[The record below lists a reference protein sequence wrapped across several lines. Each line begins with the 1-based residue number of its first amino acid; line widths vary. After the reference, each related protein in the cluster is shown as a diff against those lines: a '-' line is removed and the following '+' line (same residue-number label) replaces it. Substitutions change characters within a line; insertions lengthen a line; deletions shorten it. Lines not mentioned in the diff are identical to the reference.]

1 MSTEQT
7 YFADFNVI
15 LPFFS
20 TWVSF
25 KILKQKI
32 SVTETA

>member
-1 MSTEQT
+1 MSTEQI
-7 YFADFNVI
+7 YFADFNII

-20 TWVSF
+20 PQVLF
-25 KILKQKI
+25 KILKDKI